1 MVDAQPQD
9 VKGLAT
15 LRERDTWAL
24 TGMWCCHTRGNPS
37 CGWTEGGA
45 CPTYVVDN
53 DFHVN

>member
-37 CGWTEGGA
+37 CGWTEGSA